1 MATHGYGGLGRA
13 MVGSVSDLVAR
24 EANAPAI
31 LVARSSGPHLDLLT
45 HDEELTT
52 LPSGVPPLNLAKTN
66 RILENSGE

>member
-24 EANAPAI
+24 EANAPVIFWA
-31 LVARSSGPHLDLLT
+31 PLDLLT